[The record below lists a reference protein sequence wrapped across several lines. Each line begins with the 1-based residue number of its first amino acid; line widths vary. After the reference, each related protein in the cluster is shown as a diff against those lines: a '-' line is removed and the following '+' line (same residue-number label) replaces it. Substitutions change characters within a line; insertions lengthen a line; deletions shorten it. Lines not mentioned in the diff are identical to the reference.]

1 MAKIELKEVNVLYQD
16 KKKGFIT
23 AVDNVSFSFVE
34 NAINVV
40 MGPSGSGK
48 STLLKCLA
56 GQLIYEGNII
66 YDGVELESIN
76 VKDRKISYMTQDLTI
91 FPHMNVYENI
101 MFPLRLMKMDYDLAD
116 QRIKDIA
123 NELDIDYLLTRK
135 PKYISLGQASRVALA
150 KALVKDSDLFLF
162 DEPTRGLDIENKNKV
177 ISLIRNHL
185 KKNNKTAIYVTHDAK
200 EAIALADYIYVLNNG
215 KLVGT
220 FTPKEFLKS
229 QDELIKGLRSDLDE
243 TEKN

>member
-23 AVDNVSFSFVE
+23 AIDNLSFSFKE

-48 STLLKCLA
+48 STLLKCLS
-56 GQLIYEGNII
+56 GQLIYEGNVFF
-66 YDGVELESIN
+66 DGVELETIN
-76 VKDRKISYMTQDLTI
+76 IRDRKISYMTQDLTI
-91 FPHMNVYENI
+91 YPHMNVYENI
-101 MFPLRLMKMDYDLAD
+101 MFPLRMMKMDYDLAD
-116 QRIKDIA
+116 QRIKEIA

-162 DEPTRGLDIENKNKV
+162 DEPTRGLDSENKNKV
-177 ISLIRNHL
+177 ISLIKNHL
-185 KKNNKTAIYVTHDAK
+185 KKHNKTAIYVTHDTQ
-200 EAIALADYIYVLNNG
+200 ETLSLADYIYVLNNG
-215 KLVGT
+215 QLVGS
-220 FTPKEFLKS
+220 FTPQEFIKS
-229 QDELIKGLRSDLDE
+229 EDELIKGLRSDLNE
-243 TEKN
+243 TTED

>member
-34 NAINVV
+34 NTINVI

-56 GQLIYEGNII
+56 GQLIYEGSII

-123 NELDIDYLLTRK
+123 DELDIDYLLTRK

-150 KALVKDSDLFLF
+150 KALVKDSDLYLF
-162 DEPTRGLDIENKNKV
+162 DEPTRGLDIENKSKV

-185 KKNNKTAIYVTHDAK
+185 KKNNKTAVYVTHDAK